1 MGKEEGMGLEGV
13 GGGVNMIKT
22 LYEILNEIIRLIK
35 KEQNKI
41 K

>member
-1 MGKEEGMGLEGV
+1 MGKEEGMGLGGV